1 MITNTITKDVVQCMK
16 SVPNWREAIKIA
28 SKPMLEQGKITEGYV
43 EAMIQSVDE
52 FGPYIIIAPMIAM
65 PHARPEAG
73 SLEIGLSVLKLEE
86 PVSFTNNDENFASLI
101 IVLSCKEDGKHI
113 EVLGQLAEVLS
124 DEDNYNKA
132 LKAQSVKDILEVF
145 DK

>member
-86 PVSFTNNDENFASLI
+86 PVSFTNNDENLASLI

-132 LKAQSVKDILEVF
+132 LKAQNVKDILEVF

>member
-1 MITNTITKDVVQCMK
+1 
-16 SVPNWREAIKIA
+16 
-28 SKPMLEQGKITEGYV
+28 
-43 EAMIQSVDE
+43 MIQSVDE

-86 PVSFTNNDENFASLI
+86 PVSFTNNDENLASLI

-132 LKAQSVKDILEVF
+132 LKAQNVKDILEVF

>member
-1 MITNTITKDVVQCMK
+1 MK

-86 PVSFTNNDENFASLI
+86 PVSFTNNDENLASLI

-132 LKAQSVKDILEVF
+132 LKAQNVKDILEVF